1 MIGAEDTR
9 PVAIWEHIIHGTLN
23 KKCLNKSKFKCHS
36 DSPLPTRFNP
46 SDCVLAMENEL
57 HNESNNDSDG
67 ELHLL
72 HNAKSSNS
80 AHRLQPLDLSFGVNN
95 CNGVKRKRLQYV
107 RVISKQMVGVFLS
120 VWVRRSL
127 QKHIQNLR
135 VSIVGVGTRGFIG
148 NKASAKFMSFIIT
161 HAALY
166 YNHNCLILGI
176 LKCCLSHCPQ
186 RF

>member
-1 MIGAEDTR
+1 MTLHHQQGL
-9 PVAIWEHIIHGTLN
+9 IHQIVFLQW
-23 KKCLNKSKFKCHS
+23 
-36 DSPLPTRFNP
+36 R
-46 SDCVLAMENEL
+46 
-57 HNESNNDSDG
+57 NESNNDSDG

-72 HNAKSSNS
+72 HNTKSSNS
-80 AHRLQPLDLSFGVNN
+80 ARHLQPLDLAFGVNN

-148 NKASAKFMSFIIT
+148 NKASAKFCLLLLLMKLYITTIIVSY
-161 HAALY
+161 LE
-166 YNHNCLILGI
+166 
-176 LKCCLSHCPQ
+176 S
-186 RF
+186 